1 MGKICPANDSVSC
14 KSVNSKIL
22 RRLPNA
28 LAGQTALLPVRSA
41 MLAIASVAFFATA
54 FSTSAQFLEPHG
66 YHVSTPS
73 PITVGSTIKGE
84 DSDGTSFA
92 GSGIYIYSPNG
103 ATVNISG
110 IGSVVAGQSTNPAL
124 NGYGVLVDSSN
135 VMLSV
140 DGRGTILGGVMMRD
154 SDNSSLVNSATIVG
168 DVTLNGNNGLIQNSG
183 DLDGRIYTWGDGNTV
198 RNNGSLGAG
207 GIIVV
212 GNQNYIEARSKT
224 DSNGFVPS
232 GANNLI
238 VEGSRNTVDINYAEM
253 ASITNYGMIGPDNS
267 LKLVALADDPSL
279 SLNLTNLQT
288 AHISSTSNLPDGRTE
303 SVLTLKGNSTART
316 SSSVPYDFDF
326 TRSEVVVSD
335 FNKMDRNLKL
345 TDTSLT
351 TKPSSEATWIGLLTT
366 DDKSVLTHDSAAK
379 LTLDLNS
386 GMPTSGFS
394 TINVNRGELALKT
407 GVLLPNK
414 PGTIANGAWL
424 SVETAFGNR
433 ELGTTLSG
441 GGNLNIQQAYGS
453 KFTISADQHY
463 TGMTNVNGGIL
474 NLNDAFLSS
483 GSVSLERATL
493 TGNGSIAGTVG
504 TFTGTVIN
512 AKVENDAPSLT
523 LGGLIIRDSNL
534 NFELGGA
541 GKTSATQG
549 QPSRIKVNGDFLTF
563 GYNSVSFSDTDLSQ
577 MLGLYKLVEADY
589 TVISNPLLF
598 DSTVFGGKHAELKQ
612 INSDLYLQV
621 GTVSNDNSIQ
631 YWTGQNAWNNSDQTW
646 KNAGGDFTYT
656 WGGKTAVFADVT
668 GINNKRIA
676 LNDTISANG
685 LSFLSDGFRIEGP
698 EQLSLKASSTPN
710 SKINVETGSATIAA
724 DISSTVALD
733 KTGDGI
739 LSLEGNNSIPHV
751 NLYGGT
757 VALNS
762 QQALNSLGYINFDGG
777 DLKVGDGSFSGSA
790 TAYGYFTS
798 PTAKIDVAAGIDY
811 TINAVNSAGN
821 IVKDGA
827 GTLNL
832 NKGIFNYDAF
842 QNITVKDGTLK
853 TSTDLLNNRPV
864 STGGNLVIENSAD
877 ATYYGSV
884 NSTRNDRTG
893 KFGVVTKN
901 DTTNLEYE
909 GFSTAKWIVSQG
921 TLTTGSSNH
930 LGDIENNANLVLRDN
945 TGTTHFGVITGTGN
959 VSFAADDNLRLYGTY
974 GFTGAATV
982 SKGSVTL
989 GEYASLA
996 STSGLTMLG
1005 GTQLNAN
1012 NATLSNLTLKSGS
1025 SLHSNNTSSVLRIN
1039 EDMTAEA
1046 GSTLNFAVGA
1056 PSTNTRIRVLGDLDI
1071 NDVALNITQSGNPAD
1086 GIFGLGYYR
1095 LIDYNGSYSG
1105 SGFSSL
1111 TIPPLNTAATKA
1123 ELEFG
1128 TGTVDL
1134 VVTKDGDNSL
1144 QHWTGGNGNWS
1155 DVNWLNQGGTTP
1167 DLWGGQIAIFK
1178 DTPSTI
1184 GGVIN
1189 VDGNQSFSGLQFVDN
1204 GYTLDGTGSLVL
1216 GPGGSEIRVLAD
1228 SAIINTQISGS
1239 GSLLKTEAGTLV
1251 LNGINSYAGGTTI
1264 YAGDVQ
1270 ISSDANLGIAS
1281 GGINLKGGTLI
1292 VASRMATNRQIDIDQ
1307 RGTLN
1312 VTDGNLLFALGEI
1325 SGNGDLLKDGNGTLV
1340 LSGANTFKGDIGIKK
1355 GSLEIAN
1362 DASLGDA
1369 SNDVAFLGGVLA
1381 TTGSFSTSRDFHLNA
1396 NGGFNVAGSTQLT
1409 VNGNVVGSNVLVK
1422 GGAGALVLNG
1432 TNVFN
1437 GLDIMEGVVI
1447 GDTKS
1452 LSGDIRNSGT
1462 LVFNQATDGVYGYNI
1477 HGLQT
1482 TNGQAVKGGL
1492 GTLGLAGY
1500 SSLNWDVQNGALV
1513 ADANKFTGNAA
1524 LAANTSLTFEQAK
1537 DGYYAGTISG
1547 AGSLIKTGSA
1557 ALTLAGN
1564 NTYEGGTVLKG
1575 GTLEITS
1582 DASLGAKTGSVTFD
1596 GGKLLADASFSSDRA
1611 YNFLGLGFVNVS
1623 DGNNLTLSGAL
1634 SGREL
1639 LKEGK
1644 GTLTLNGANSY
1655 SHTVVKEGS
1664 VIGNSASISGDILNA
1679 GTVTFNIAGNE
1690 TYSGNIQGVNAT
1702 NGSMIKDGAGSLT
1715 LGGISMLDWTINQG
1729 QLIVDANKYGGD
1741 INIGTHGTAVFNQAA
1756 NGTLAGTLSGT
1767 GTFVKDGAGTLF
1779 ITGDYSS
1786 FDGLVKIA
1794 SGGVNTGTAG
1804 KLGMLGGS
1812 MIVDNG
1818 AVLSGVGTIGRGAS
1832 SMITVADGGILA
1844 PGNSIGTLT
1853 VNGNLVLESGSIY
1866 NVETDPLSTDSDRVK
1881 VTGDATINGGT
1892 VAHIGFAGDYA
1903 LNTKYTILQADGKLS
1918 GSFGNVT
1925 SEFAFLNPTLLYD
1938 YNAGSVQLEL
1948 ARNGVQFISKGTTPN
1963 HLAVA
1968 NAIDGMGASSSVYDA
1983 FVKLPDNKIVIA
1995 NALDSLSGEIYGS
2008 TTSALIEESS
2018 YVRDIVNNRMR
2029 FALGGIVMDDGM
2041 SSQQIDHNWNAW
2053 AQAYGGWN
2061 KIDGN
2066 GNYADVK
2073 HSTGGFLVGADTI
2086 AENGWLIGAFA
2097 GYSDSSI
2104 KAENRGASA
2113 SVDSFHVGAYA
2124 AKEWDNNV
2132 ALRLGVANSW
2142 HKVDTQRTAS
2152 FLGFGPENL
2161 TSDANA
2167 RTFQAFGEVAY
2178 KIETK
2183 KVTFEPYVNAAY
2195 VNHHMGGY
2203 NEEGGSAV
2211 LKGSKSKS
2219 SAVFGTVG
2227 VRAKTE
2233 VKLGKKT
2240 KATVSA
2246 GVGYRRASNGVR
2258 GAASHGFTGSD
2269 EFTIHGA
2276 PIAKDAL
2283 ILEAGVD
2290 IPVSKKSNFNLNY
2303 QAQISSRSAS
2313 HTVGARFVIK
2323 F

>member
-1 MGKICPANDSVSC
+1 MGNINPANDSVRG
-14 KSVNSKIL
+14 KSANKKIL
-22 RRLPNA
+22 RRFSNA
-28 LAGQTALLPVRSA
+28 LARHTALLPVRSA
-41 MLAIASVAFFATA
+41 MLAIASVGFFAAT
-54 FSTSAQFLEPHG
+54 FSTSAQFIEPHG
-66 YHVSTPS
+66 YHVSTPAF
-73 PITVGSTIKGE
+73 ITFVGAAKGT

-92 GSGIYIYSPNG
+92 GSGIYIYSPDG
-103 ATVNISG
+103 ATVFISG
-110 IGSVVAGQSTNPAL
+110 TGSAIAGQSTDPAL
-124 NGYGVLVDSSN
+124 KAYGVLVDSSN
-135 VMLSV
+135 VKLSV
-140 DGRGTILGGVMMRD
+140 DGGGTILGGVMMRA
-154 SDNSSLVNSATIVG
+154 SDKSSLVNSGTIVG
-168 DVTLNGNNGLIQNSG
+168 DVQLNGDNGLIQNSG
-183 DLDGRIYTWGDGNTV
+183 VLDGRIYTWGNGNTV

-207 GIIVV
+207 GIIVT
-212 GNQNYIEARSKT
+212 GDLNYIEARSKT
-224 DSNGFVPS
+224 DSNSFVPS

-267 LKLVALADDPSL
+267 LKLVALADDPDL
-279 SLNLTNLQT
+279 SLDLTNLQT
-288 AHISSTSNLPDGRTE
+288 AHISSTSDLPNVRTD

-316 SSSVPYDFDF
+316 SSYVPYDFDF
-326 TRSEVVVSD
+326 TRAEVVVSD
-335 FNKMDRNLKL
+335 FNKMERNLKL

-351 TKPSSEATWIGLLTT
+351 TRPSSDANWIGQLTA
-366 DDKSVLTHDSAAK
+366 DDKSVLTHDSNAK
-379 LTLDLNS
+379 LTLDMNV
-386 GMPTSGFS
+386 GFPASGFS
-394 TINVNRGELALKT
+394 TVNVLQGELALKS
-407 GVLLPNK
+407 GVLLPTK
-414 PGTIANGAWL
+414 PGTIASGATL
-424 SVETAFGNR
+424 AVETFSGGRN
-433 ELGTTLSG
+433 LGATLSG
-441 GGNLNIQQAYGS
+441 GGNLKVNQSAGAN
-453 KFTISADQHY
+453 FTISADQEY
-463 TGMTNVNGGIL
+463 TGTTIVDGGVLSLDDADLSTSSLYLLNGKLSGQGSVAGIL
-474 NLNDAFLSS
+474 SAQNS
-483 GSVSLERATL
+483 
-493 TGNGSIAGTVG
+493 
-504 TFTGTVIN
+504 VIN
-512 AKVENDAPSLT
+512 AKLDNNAPSLT
-523 LGGLIIRDSNL
+523 IGGLSISNSIL
-534 NFELGGA
+534 NLELGGA
-541 GKTSATQG
+541 GETTPTIG
-549 QPSRIKVNGDFLTF
+549 QPSRIKVNGNFSTT
-563 GYNSVSFSDTDLSQ
+563 GYNSVSFSGTNLSQ

-589 TVISNPLLF
+589 SVISNPLQF

-621 GTVSNDNSIQ
+621 GTVSNDDTLQ
-631 YWTGQNAWNNSDQTW
+631 YWTGQNAWNKSDLTW
-646 KNAGGDFTYT
+646 RNAGGDFNSA
-656 WGGKTAVFADVT
+656 WGGKTAIFADIYGVT
-668 GINNKRIA
+668 NKNITLSENISVTELTF
-676 LNDTISANG
+676 LND
-685 LSFLSDGFRIEGP
+685 GFHIEGSS
-698 EQLSLKASSTPN
+698 SLHFSSLGTSP
-710 SKINVETGSATIAA
+710 KINVETGSATIATN
-724 DISSTVALD
+724 ISSSTGLT
-733 KTGDGI
+733 KTGNGT
-739 LSLEGNNSIPHV
+739 LSLEGYNSAII
-751 NLYGGT
+751 NINEGT

-762 QQALNSLGYINFDGG
+762 QQAFLSSSQFNFGG
-777 DLKVGDGSFSGSA
+777 GNLSVGDGSFYGSGTLYGIFGGANA
-790 TAYGYFTS
+790 T
-798 PTAKIDVAAGIDY
+798 IDVATGIDY
-811 TINAVNSAGN
+811 TINAANATGTL
-821 IVKDGA
+821 VKDGA
-827 GTLNL
+827 GNLILNRL
-832 NKGIFNYDAF
+832 SSTFGSFDGVTIKE
-842 QNITVKDGTLK
+842 GTLK
-853 TSTDLLNNRPV
+853 TSTNFLGFGRVDV
-864 STGGNLVIENSAD
+864 GGELVIENSSD
-877 ATYYGSV
+877 ATYFGNVSATF
-884 NSTRNDRTG
+884 NGKTG
-893 KFGVVTKN
+893 KFGTVTKSGN
-901 DTTNLEYE
+901 SNLTYE
-909 GFSTAKWIVSQG
+909 GVSFADWTIQQG
-921 TLTTGSSNH
+921 TLTTGVSNIYGSIH
-930 LGDIENNANLVLRDN
+930 NNANLILKDSVN
-945 TGTTHFGVITGTGN
+945 NNHFGYIYGSGDVTFETTGN
-959 VSFAADDNLRLYGTY
+959 LFLNGIYS
-974 GFTGAATV
+974 FTGSANV
-982 SKGSVTL
+982 SNGTVTL
-989 GEYASLA
+989 GSYSDVS
-996 STSGLTMLG
+996 STSGLTMG
-1005 GTQLNAN
+1005 SGTNLNVS
-1012 NATLSNLTLKSGS
+1012 NATLSNLTLKTGS
-1025 SLHSNNTSSVLRIN
+1025 SLTSTATNSVLKVN
-1039 EDMTAEA
+1039 GDMSAEA
-1046 GSTLNFAVGA
+1046 GSTLNFSVGA
-1056 PSTNTRIRVLGDLDI
+1056 PSSNTRVRVLGDLNI

-1086 GIFGLGYYR
+1086 GTFGLGYYR

-1105 SGFSSL
+1105 SGFSSF
-1111 TIPPLNTAATKA
+1111 TVPPLNTAATKA

-1128 TGTVDL
+1128 TGTIDL
-1134 VVTKDGDNSL
+1134 LVTKDGDNSL
-1144 QHWTGGNGNWS
+1144 QYWTGGNGNWS

-1189 VDGNQSFSGLQFVDN
+1189 VSGNQSFSGLQFVDN
-1204 GYTLDGTGSLVL
+1204 GYTLGGTGSLVL
-1216 GPGGSEIRVLAD
+1216 EPSGSEIRVLAD
-1228 SAIINTQISGS
+1228 SATINTHINGS

-1270 ISSDANLGIAS
+1270 ISSDTNLGIAS
-1281 GGINLKGGTLI
+1281 GGINLKGGTLT
-1292 VASRMATNRQIDIDQ
+1292 VASRIATSRQIDIDQ

-1312 VTDGNLLFALGEI
+1312 VTDGNLLFALGDI
-1325 SGNGDLLKDGNGTLV
+1325 SGNGDLVKDGNGTLV
-1340 LSGANTFKGDIGIKK
+1340 LSGANTFKGDIGIRN
-1355 GSLEIAN
+1355 GFLQVNN
-1362 DASLGDA
+1362 DAVLGDV
-1369 SNDVAFLGGVLA
+1369 SNDITFLGGVLS
-1381 TTGSFSTSRDFHLNA
+1381 TTGSFATSRDFNLNA

-1477 HGLQT
+1477 HGLQA
-1482 TNGQAVKGGL
+1482 TNGQAVKGGV

-1513 ADANKFTGNAA
+1513 ADANKFTGNAT
-1524 LAANTSLTFEQAK
+1524 LAADTSLTFEQAK

-1547 AGSLIKTGSA
+1547 EGSLIKTGSA

-1582 DASLGAKTGSVTFD
+1582 DASLGAKTGSMTFD

-1623 DGNNLTLSGAL
+1623 DGNNLTLNGAL

-1639 LKEGK
+1639 VKEGK
-1644 GTLTLNGANSY
+1644 GALTLNGANSY

-1679 GTVTFNIAGNE
+1679 GTVTFNVAGNE

-1741 INIGTHGTAVFNQAA
+1741 INIGTHGTAVFNQTA

-1786 FDGLVKIA
+1786 FDGLVKIS

-1818 AVLSGVGTIGRGAS
+1818 AILSGVGTIGRGAS

-1918 GSFGNVT
+1918 GAFGNVT
-1925 SEFAFLNPTLLYD
+1925 SAFAFLNPTLLYD

-1968 NAIDGMGASSSVYDA
+1968 NAIDGMGANSKVYDA

-2008 TTSALIEESS
+2008 TTSALIEESH

-2029 FALGGIVMDDGM
+2029 FALGGIVMSDDM

-2061 KIDGN
+2061 KIGGN
-2066 GNYADVK
+2066 SNYADVK
-2073 HSTGGFLVGADTI
+2073 YSTGGFLVGADTI

-2097 GYSDSSI
+2097 GYSNSTI
-2104 KAENRGASA
+2104 KADARGSSA

-2124 AKEWDNNV
+2124 AKEWDNNI

-2142 HKVDTQRTAS
+2142 HKVETQRTAS

-2161 TSDANA
+2161 TSYANA

-2183 KVTFEPYVNAAY
+2183 KVTFEPYVNVAY

-2203 NEEGGSAV
+2203 NEEGGSAA

-2227 VRAKTE
+2227 IRAKTDIQ
-2233 VKLGKKT
+2233 LTKKT

-2246 GVGYRRASNGVR
+2246 GVGYRRASNSVR
-2258 GAASHGFTGSD
+2258 GGASHSFTGSD
-2269 EFTIHGA
+2269 EFTIHGV

-2283 ILEAGVD
+2283 ILEAGID

-2303 QAQISSRSAS
+2303 QAQIGSGGATS
-2313 HTVGARFVIK
+2313 HTAGARFVIK